1 MRFLLIL
8 SVLLIS
14 GCATNHRHSLYF
26 PEMPSEL
33 LFSCPDLH
41 HLKPGAKLSDVS
53 HVINANYA
61 LYHECAARHAATIK
75 WFQSTRNLFEENK
88 LNGN

>member
-8 SVLLIS
+8 SVLLVS
-14 GCATNHRHSLYF
+14 GCAINQQQSLYF
-26 PEMPSEL
+26 PEMPGEL
-33 LFSCPDLH
+33 LVPCQDLH
-41 HLKPGAKLSDVS
+41 QLKPDAKLSDVS

-75 WFQSTRNLFEENK
+75 WFQSTRNLFEERK